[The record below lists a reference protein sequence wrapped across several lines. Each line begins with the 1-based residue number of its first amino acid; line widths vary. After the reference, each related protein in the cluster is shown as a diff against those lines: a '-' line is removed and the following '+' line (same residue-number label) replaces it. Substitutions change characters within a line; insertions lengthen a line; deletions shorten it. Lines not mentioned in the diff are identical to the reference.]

1 MLDLMTVKPEGGD
14 ERVMSFGEFERFY
27 QEIFLDQAE
36 IRRKVVAASAN
47 AITAYQSA
55 RTIAVCGGFG

>member
-1 MLDLMTVKPEGGD
+1 
-14 ERVMSFGEFERFY
+14 MSFGEFERFY

-55 RTIAVCGGFG
+55 RTIAVNSGLG